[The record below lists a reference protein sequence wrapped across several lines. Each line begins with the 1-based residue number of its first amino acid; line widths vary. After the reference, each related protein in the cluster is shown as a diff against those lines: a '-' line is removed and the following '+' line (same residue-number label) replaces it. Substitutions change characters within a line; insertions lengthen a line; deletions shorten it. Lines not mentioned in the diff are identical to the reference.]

1 MQVVDRGLSWVWR
14 VGLLIGL
21 IIGIILPPMLLR
33 LLNELSE
40 NDGFIGWQIALVV
53 AYFAIFGIVI
63 VAAGMAYRHYSGE
76 VQLKKLQH
84 QDIGYILGGY
94 LAILISEGLF
104 QLINHLMYQQS
115 QTQNNAAIKSL
126 MSGSPIAMWMMAI
139 SAVFLTPIVEE
150 LVFRGVLTNLFFKQ
164 EWLKIGL
171 SGLVFGSL
179 HSSSTLPSFLIYVVM
194 GLVLA
199 AVYRFSGKI
208 QNSIILHFL
217 INAGAMSI
225 MLISLLN

>member
-1 MQVVDRGLSWVWR
+1 MQVVDRGLSWLWR

-33 LLNELSE
+33 LVNELNENE
-40 NDGFIGWQIALVV
+40 GFIGWQIALVIV
-53 AYFAIFGIVI
+53 YFAIFIVVI

-76 VQLKKLQH
+76 VQLKKLHH
-84 QDIGYILGGY
+84 QDIAYVFAGY
-94 LAILISEGLF
+94 LAILVSEGLF

-126 MSGSPIAMWMMAI
+126 MSGSPVAMWMMAI

-179 HSSSTLPSFLIYVVM
+179 HSSSTLPSFMIYVTM
-194 GLVLA
+194 GLILA
-199 AVYRFSGKI
+199 MVYRFSGKI
-208 QNSIILHFL
+208 QDSIILHFL